1 MKCCSKEVLNLFPWS
16 LCHTS
21 LAQSTQH
28 RSQRHFT
35 TAKNHKSRTADGS
48 KKLQI
53 VKAASFS
60 PSEYP
65 AFQRASDYCD
75 DQMVVG
81 AVSSMMLTTYKLQ
94 NNWCPNSLWKHTRM
108 GCSARD
114 CNAPLKLHFVSFK
127 QVPPRGPRVSSH
139 SKQGLRSRLFDARPF
154 IMVMKMCRDVVE
166 VSACSS
172 WTRSFVRWACA
183 TRATS
188 TAVSPLLMA
197 RPRRKHRGWFAE
209 QHWMIPNERMSPA
222 GRAHCA
228 STQI

>member
-65 AFQRASDYCD
+65 AFQHASDYCD

-81 AVSSMMLTTYKLQ
+81 AVSWMMLTTHKLQ

-108 GCSARD
+108 GCSAHG

-127 QVPPRGPRVSSH
+127 QLTGSTKGSKGEQPQQAGP
-139 SKQGLRSRLFDARPF
+139 QIPT
-154 IMVMKMCRDVVE
+154 IW
-166 VSACSS
+166 CSS
-172 WTRSFVRWACA
+172 LYNGDENVQRCGGSVSLQLLDQVFCKVSMCNTCHQHSCVTSSNGKTSKETSWVICWAA
-183 TRATS
+183 LDDS
-188 TAVSPLLMA
+188 
-197 RPRRKHRGWFAE
+197 
-209 QHWMIPNERMSPA
+209 
-222 GRAHCA
+222 
-228 STQI
+228 